1 MLKALLYTSSIRE
14 TEIRIH
20 QRSMSSQVNNQF
32 IHFEMHSNMQKHIII
47 HAFQATQWKEKK
59 NIRYFIIF
67 THGSHELEMIKNWE
81 KSTDLLTPQRANKIY
96 HYIY

>member
-47 HAFQATQWKEKK
+47 HAFQATQ
-59 NIRYFIIF
+59 
-67 THGSHELEMIKNWE
+67 S
-81 KSTDLLTPQRANKIY
+81 
-96 HYIY
+96 